1 MLQELLPEICAE
13 LGITCLNLSRN
24 WVHLL
29 TYKNQK
35 RFIIGGNFDLNSA
48 ASAAIAS
55 DKVATYQVL
64 DAHKVPAIPHYM
76 VLNDNFTHNLPFKDI
91 ASLKDAI
98 QSLPVV
104 VKPLRGY
111 GGRSVS
117 LCKTQSE
124 AKEAAL
130 ALLNTEGSC
139 CISPYVDSV
148 HEYRAFFLDDK
159 ILYIYQKTRKAGS
172 FRHNLSSGARPEL
185 MSQDSELYS
194 SLSTLA
200 SAAGKALGLRFA
212 TIDMLITTEGPKVLE
227 INRGVYTDVFS
238 KSVPGGREIAKNI
251 YRKAIAKLFDIS
263 S

>member
-35 RFIIGGNFDLNSA
+35 RFIIDHNFDLNSA

-64 DAHKVPAIPHYM
+64 DHCKVPAIPHYLL
-76 VLNDNFTHNLPFKDI
+76 LNDSFSHDLPFTDNNILEEATK
-91 ASLKDAI
+91 AS
-98 QSLPVV
+98 PVV

-117 LCKTQSE
+117 LCKNQSE
-124 AKEAAL
+124 AKKAATT
-130 ALLNTEGSC
+130 LLNAEGSC
-139 CISPYVDSV
+139 CISPFINSTY
-148 HEYRAFFLDDK
+148 EYRTFYLDGE
-159 ILYIYQKTRKAGS
+159 ILYIYRKIRPENS
-172 FRHNLSSGARPEL
+172 FRHNLSGGAHPEL
-185 MSQDSELYS
+185 IAKGSELYN
-194 SLSTLA
+194 SLSALA

-212 TIDMLITTEGPKVLE
+212 TIDILEDKDGPKVLE
-227 INRGVYTDVFS
+227 INRGVCADVFA
-238 KSVPGGREIAKNI
+238 KSVEGGREIAKDI
-251 YRKAIAKLFDIS
+251 YQKAIQKLFDIS
-263 S
+263 L